1 METKQLGIT
10 RGSIIQQVKAH
21 ELQVELFKRI
31 GLMATSVERSEFVL
45 KESALEAIDRGEA
58 VALDDLKNYKLIA
71 RARPISVFETSD
83 GYRAVSG
90 AANFSYSQRRAGLSA
105 MSRDEVKLFTTGQMV
120 TSVET
125 HETTAFAS
133 GI

>member
-58 VALDDLKNYKLIA
+58 VSLEDLGNYKLVT
-71 RARPISVFETSD
+71 RTRPISVFETSD
-83 GYRAVSG
+83 GYRSM
-90 AANFSYSQRRAGLSA
+90 QKRAGMGE
-105 MSRDEVKLFTTGQMV
+105 MSRDEVKLFKTGQMV
-120 TSVET
+120 CSVES

>member
-58 VALDDLKNYKLIA
+58 VSLEDLGNYKLVT
-71 RARPISVFETSD
+71 RTRPISVFETSD
-83 GYRAVSG
+83 GYRSIAGVS
-90 AANFSYSQRRAGLSA
+90 NFSYSQKRAGMGE
-105 MSRDEVKLFTTGQMV
+105 MSRDEVKLFKTGQMV
-120 TSVET
+120 CSVEL